1 VPTATAPVTIW
12 NTEQRDL
19 KRRNYWRENQ
29 HSPGTDAFSVG
40 RIILFWLEKL
50 GTTKWND
57 GDREG
62 EAKAGSPQVGPLCLL
77 NVVVALGLADADPSE
92 RWDLE

>member
-1 VPTATAPVTIW
+1 
-12 NTEQRDL
+12 
-19 KRRNYWRENQ
+19 
-29 HSPGTDAFSVG
+29 VG

-62 EAKAGSPQVGPLCLL
+62 DAKAGSPQVGPLCLL
-77 NVVVALGLADADPSE
+77 NMVALGLANADPSE
-92 RWDLE
+92 RWDLERQPKQWHPSRLHRGQNNTAANIS